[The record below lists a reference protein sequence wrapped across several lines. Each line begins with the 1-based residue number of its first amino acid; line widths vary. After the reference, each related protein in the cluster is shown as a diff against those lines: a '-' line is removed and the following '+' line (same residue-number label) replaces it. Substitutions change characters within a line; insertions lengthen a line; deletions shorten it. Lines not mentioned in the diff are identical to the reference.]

1 MTLSTREF
9 HPPLDLPLACRTQG
23 KQITGTNLRRQAVF
37 ALVLNTSTSTVQK
50 RKTGEKP
57 SGPSL
62 KLLSLF
68 QNKELQAA
76 IQYPS
81 FKEKNLKTMIP

>member
-23 KQITGTNLRRQAVF
+23 KQITGKNLRLLAVF

-50 RKTGEKP
+50 RKTGEKTFR
-57 SGPSL
+57 
-62 KLLSLF
+62 SLF
-68 QNKELQAA
+68 KAFISL
-76 IQYPS
+76 S
-81 FKEKNLKTMIP
+81 K

>member
-9 HPPLDLPLACRTQG
+9 HPPLDLPLVCRTQG

-37 ALVLNTSTSTVQK
+37 ALALNTSTSTVQK
-50 RKTGEKP
+50 RETGEKP

>member
-23 KQITGTNLRRQAVF
+23 KQITGRNLRLLAVF
-37 ALVLNTSTSTVQK
+37 TLVLNTSTSTVQK

-68 QNKELQAA
+68 QNKKLPAV
-76 IQYPS
+76 I
-81 FKEKNLKTMIP
+81 

>member
-1 MTLSTREF
+1 MFKLFSNRPLSIVAHCDTALSTREF

-50 RKTGEKP
+50 RKTGEKTFR
-57 SGPSL
+57 
-62 KLLSLF
+62 SLF
-68 QNKELQAA
+68 KAFISL
-76 IQYPS
+76 S
-81 FKEKNLKTMIP
+81 K

>member
-1 MTLSTREF
+1 VLQLF
-9 HPPLDLPLACRTQG
+9 KNG
-23 KQITGTNLRRQAVF
+23 KLE
-37 ALVLNTSTSTVQK
+37 K
-50 RKTGEKP
+50 KP

-81 FKEKNLKTMIP
+81 FKEKNRKTMIP